1 MPLLG
6 IAHILVA
13 LYFAIHAMRTG
24 QQMYWL
30 IILFSF
36 PLLGSVVYFF
46 AIYLPNSRLEHGARK
61 TVAAVARSLDPEREL
76 RESRSAFE
84 FTPSAQNQMRLA
96 KALLEAGAAA
106 EAARN
111 YEACLKGPLAADP
124 EIKFC
129 AARAF
134 FECGRFADAMSH
146 LADLRARDANFR
158 VEQVSLLTA
167 RCLAGNGSNAEA
179 KAAFEDTL
187 ARFASVEVKVEY
199 AIWAAGT
206 GDSATAQRLK
216 SDIDQTVQ
224 RWNNSTKDL
233 NRELLRRLAAAN
245 IGKVQ

>member
-1 MPLLG
+1 MPFIG
-6 IAHILVA
+6 IVHILIA
-13 LYFAIHAMRTG
+13 LYFAVHAMRSG

-36 PLLGSVVYFF
+36 PFLGSVVYFL
-46 AIYLPNSRLEHGARK
+46 AIYLPNSKLEHGARK

-106 EAARN
+106 EAASN

-124 EIKFC
+124 EIKIC

-134 FECGRFADAMSH
+134 FECGRFADALTH
-146 LADLRARDANFR
+146 LDYLRESAPNFR
-158 VEQVSLLTA
+158 TEQVCLLSA
-167 RCLAGNGSNAEA
+167 RCLAGKGLNNEA
-179 KAAFEDTL
+179 RTAFDDTL

-199 AIWAAGT
+199 AVWAAGI
-206 GDSATAQRLK
+206 GDMATAQRLK
-216 SDIDQTVQ
+216 ADLDQTIA
-224 RWNNSTKDL
+224 RWNGSTRDL
-233 NRELLRRLAAAN
+233 NRDLLRRLAAAN
-245 IGKVQ
+245 IG